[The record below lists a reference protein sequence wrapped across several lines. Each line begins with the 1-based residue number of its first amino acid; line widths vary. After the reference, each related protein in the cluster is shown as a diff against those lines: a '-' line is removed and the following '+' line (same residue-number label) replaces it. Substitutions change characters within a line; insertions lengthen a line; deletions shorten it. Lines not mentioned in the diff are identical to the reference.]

1 MYQLRNTRDELFD
14 STACGRYRIL
24 TFCPDGTAPAPG
36 WPLIYLLDGERYF
49 PTAVAVMRALAIPRC
64 GMAPGIIVA
73 IDYDGPTRRERD
85 YRPAVADQTQEI
97 NPLGGYYPAGIAGN
111 AAGFRHFLQTEL
123 KPFIAASYPV
133 DHRREALF
141 GHSYGGLFAVDT
153 LFDQPETFQHFYA
166 SSPSVWWNDRY
177 IVRQAEAFVSRLAT
191 QKLTT
196 PARLALSVG
205 EYEQSLDRWELGL
218 PDEQRVALRR
228 HRNQRRMVDT
238 IRELA
243 WTLQARSPNLL
254 VTLTVYPGQ
263 SHPSVPLL
271 ALQHALRTHFAAPD

>member
-24 TFCPDGTAPAPG
+24 TFCPAGTAPTPG
-36 WPLIYLLDGERYF
+36 WPIIYLLDGERYF
-49 PTAVAVMRALAIPRC
+49 PAATALMTALAVPRC
-64 GMAPGIIVA
+64 GMAPGVIVA

-85 YRPAVADQTQEI
+85 YRPAVVEQKREI
-97 NPLGGYYPAGIAGN
+97 NPQDGDYPAGMAGN
-111 AAGFRHFLQTEL
+111 AAEFRHFLQAEL
-123 KPFIAASYPV
+123 KPFIAAAYPV

-141 GHSYGGLFAVDT
+141 GHSYGGLFTVDT
-153 LFDQPETFQHFYA
+153 LFAQPEGFRHYYA

-177 IVRQAEAFVSRLAT
+177 IVRQAKAFVSRLAAW
-191 QKLTT
+191 KPAT
-196 PARLALSVG
+196 PVRLALSVG

-218 PDEQRVALRR
+218 PDEQRVALRQ
-228 HRNQRRMVDT
+228 HRNQRRMVDG

-243 WTLQARSPNLL
+243 WTLQERSPNLL
-254 VTLTVYPGQ
+254 VTLSVYPGQ

-271 ALQHALRTHFAAPD
+271 ALQHALRTHFAAPG